1 MKNTFKHIS
10 KNANLPVIGTWFS
23 NQAQYLSLGRRTSSL
38 KGKDI
43 ETGD

>member
-10 KNANLPVIGTWFS
+10 KNANLPVIGTWS
-23 NQAQYLSLGRRTSSL
+23 IPAQYLSLGRRTNSL